1 LRIIR
6 GGQMSNKDDVAES
19 AKGILEDL
27 LKRLEVEGTV
37 VISTEDVIP
46 DEPGEA
52 NPVALEIKGE
62 DLGILIGWRGQTL
75 ASLQYVLR
83 LINTNKTES
92 YVPIIIDVEG
102 YRKRRDA
109 SLRALALRIAE
120 QVKAKRAPF
129 KMEPMPAY
137 ERRIV
142 HLALANNPDVVTSST
157 GEGELRRVVIS
168 LK

>member
-1 LRIIR
+1 MGNEMDGNI
-6 GGQMSNKDDVAES
+6 NKVAET
-19 AKGILEDL
+19 ARVILEEL
-27 LKRLEVEGTV
+27 LHKLEIQGSVEIGTA
-37 VISTEDVIP
+37 DVM
-46 DEPGEA
+46 PGESEDET
-52 NPVALEIKGE
+52 PIALEIKGE
-62 DLGILIGWRGQTL
+62 DLGVLIGRQGQTL
-75 ASLQYVLR
+75 ASLQYIVR
-83 LINTNKTES
+83 LIATSRTGI
-92 YVPIIIDVEG
+92 YTPLVIDVEG

-120 QVKAKRAPF
+120 QVKANRTPF

-142 HLALANNPDVVTSST
+142 HLALADHPDVETNST

>member
-1 LRIIR
+1 MGDVMDGNDNLAEMARVTMEELLDKLEIKGSVEIVAE
-6 GGQMSNKDDVAES
+6 DVA
-19 AKGILEDL
+19 
-27 LKRLEVEGTV
+27 
-37 VISTEDVIP
+37 
-46 DEPGEA
+46 PGDPEEET
-52 NPVALEIKGE
+52 PIGLEIKGE
-62 DLGILIGWRGQTL
+62 DLGVLIGRQGQTL
-75 ASLQYVLR
+75 ASLQYIVR
-83 LINTNKTES
+83 LITTARTGR
-92 YVPIIIDVEG
+92 YTPLVIDVEG

-120 QVKAKRAPF
+120 QVRTSRTPF

-142 HLALANNPDVVTSST
+142 HLALSDHPDVATNST